1 MNWSSACFIVEKNFM
16 YSLSKIACLDG
27 AVVEMY
33 IDVVVDI
40 PVIFSLNFDHIHYPF
55 SPIY

>member
-1 MNWSSACFIVEKNFM
+1 MNWSSDCLTVEKNFM

-27 AVVEMY
+27 AVIEMY
-33 IDVVVDI
+33 LDVVVDI
-40 PVIFSLNFDHIHYPF
+40 PVISLNFDHIHYPF